1 MSDGRTCGETI
12 QTSAALVG
20 LGMMAIIG
28 RLTQSEYDL
37 GVAYVMGYE
46 DAMACKPC
54 DPMETI
60 DKFKEEKDD

>member
-1 MSDGRTCGETI
+1 MSREKTCGATI
-12 QTSAALVG
+12 ESSAALVG
-20 LGMMAIIG
+20 LGMMAIFG
-28 RLTQSEYDL
+28 RLTQTEYDL

-60 DKFKEEKDD
+60 DKFKEADG

>member
-1 MSDGRTCGETI
+1 MSDGKTCGETI
-12 QTSAALVG
+12 QTSAALVNLASAIL
-20 LGMMAIIG
+20 LGMI
-28 RLTQSEYDL
+28 TQAEYDL

-60 DKFKEEKDD
+60 DKFKEADE

>member
-1 MSDGRTCGETI
+1 MSREKTCGATI
-12 QTSAALVG
+12 ESFAALVG

-28 RLTQSEYDL
+28 RLTQSEYDI

-60 DKFKEEKDD
+60 DKFKEVAE